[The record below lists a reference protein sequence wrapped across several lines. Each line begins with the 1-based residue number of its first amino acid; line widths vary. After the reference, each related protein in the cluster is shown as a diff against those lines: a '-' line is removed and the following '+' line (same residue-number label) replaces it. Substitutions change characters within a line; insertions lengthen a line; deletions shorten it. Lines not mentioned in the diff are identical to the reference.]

1 MASVPAART
10 LPGGHLDKRGL
21 GASID
26 DIPLVQSRE
35 TGDVIPETLQPGPAV
50 QGVKGTPFAK
60 SWPHMVAG
68 GIGGMTAAALTA
80 PLDVL
85 KTRLQS
91 DFYQAQLRASRAAA
105 VQGSATGVATVMNP
119 LRTVA
124 YHFNETAQILAGV
137 YRQEGARALFK
148 GLGPNMV
155 GVVPARS
162 INFFAYGNSKRLIAE
177 NLNDGRDTA
186 WVHLS
191 SAIIAGI
198 TTSTATNPI
207 WMIKTRLQLD
217 KNVAAEAN
225 GGVAAKRRYKNSWD
239 CIRQILRD
247 EGIRSLY
254 KGMSASYL
262 GVAESTLQWVLY
274 EDMKRTLARR
284 EERVLRSG
292 LPKTWWDHTV
302 HWTGKVFAA
311 GGAKLVAAVLT
322 YPHEVARTR
331 LRQAPMADGQPKYT
345 GLLQCFKLV
354 FKEEGMVGLYGG
366 MTPHL
371 LRTVPSA
378 AIMFGMY
385 EGILRL
391 LDTPA

>member
-1 MASVPAART
+1 MASLPVTTRT
-10 LPGGHLDKRGL
+10 PGGHKKPSPPDEIL
-21 GASID
+21 
-26 DIPLVQSRE
+26 LVESRE
-35 TGDVIPETLQPGPAV
+35 TGDIIPDGLAV
-50 QGVKGTPFAK
+50 EKAGPFAK
-60 SWPHMVAG
+60 SWAHLVAG
-68 GIGGMTAAALTA
+68 GAAYKLSVYPRIGGMTAAGLTA

-91 DFYQAQLRASRAAA
+91 DFYQTQLRASRAAHA
-105 VQGSATGVATVMNP
+105 ATMSP

-124 YHFNETAQILAGV
+124 YHFRETGQILASV
-137 YRQEGARALFK
+137 YQQEGPRALFK
-148 GLGPNMV
+148 GLGPNLV

-162 INFFAYGNSKRLIAE
+162 ITFFTYGNGKRLISE
-177 NLNDGRDTA
+177 YLNGGQESA
-186 WVHLS
+186 WVHV
-191 SAIIAGI
+191 SAGVLAGV

-207 WMIKTRLQLD
+207 WMVKTRLQLD
-217 KNVAAEAN
+217 KNVALES
-225 GGVAAKRRYKNSWD
+225 GGIKSRRYRNSLD

-247 EGIRSLY
+247 EGIRGLY

-274 EDMKRTLARR
+274 EQMKRSLVLR
-284 EERVLRSG
+284 EERIALSG
-292 LPKTWWDHTV
+292 RDKTWWDHTV
-302 HWTGKVFAA
+302 DWTGKIGAA
-311 GGAKLVAAVLT
+311 GGAKLIAAILT

-331 LRQAPMADGQPKYT
+331 LRQAPMADGRPKYT
-345 GLLQCFKLV
+345 GLVQCFKLV
-354 FKEEGMVGLYGG
+354 FKEEGMLGLYGG

-391 LDTPA
+391 LDTKA